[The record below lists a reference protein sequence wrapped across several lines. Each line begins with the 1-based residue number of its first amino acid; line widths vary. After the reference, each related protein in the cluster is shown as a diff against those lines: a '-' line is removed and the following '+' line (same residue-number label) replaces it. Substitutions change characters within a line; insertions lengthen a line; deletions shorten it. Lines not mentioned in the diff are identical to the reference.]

1 VAIDGDGDFFVVMT
15 VQREAAPTLQCDGE
29 GLHTVVRIGHRVVHY
44 DGNGLAL
51 D

>member
-1 VAIDGDGDFFVVMT
+1 
-15 VQREAAPTLQCDGE
+15 VQNEAAPAVQSDGE
-29 GLHTVVRIGHRVVHY
+29 GLRAVVRIGHRIVHY